1 MGEGQQT
8 SPSRAVESIIIKDR
22 KRKYEMSKIYS
33 LPQIKDV
40 LKSLQPIKEI
50 EEGFVAYS
58 AGKAVSPPVGEMLF
72 KDPPGETHIKYGY
85 LVDDDYYVI
94 KIASGFFESPSTS
107 RYTSD
112 GLILLFK
119 KGTGELACALLDEC
133 HLTNVR
139 TAAAGAVSAK
149 YLAPKNIDCIG
160 ILGAGTQGRMQVEY
174 LAPVIDCKEVMVWG
188 LNQKEL
194 DDYKKDME
202 PLGYRIQTTLNTE
215 DIADRC
221 NLIVTATPS
230 KAPLLLADKVR
241 KGTHITAMGSDTPEK
256 NELDPKILQGADI
269 VVADSIS
276 QCLLRGE
283 IHQALKAGV
292 LEKERIVELGN
303 VIAKPELRRISE
315 EQITIADLTG
325 VAVQDI
331 QIAKAVYHALEIME

>member
-33 LPQIKDV
+33 LPQIMDV

-58 AGKAVSPPVGEMLF
+58 AGKAVIPPVGEMLF

-174 LAPVIDCKEVMVWG
+174 LATARRSWCGALIRKNWMITKRTWNLWG
-188 LNQKEL
+188 
-194 DDYKKDME
+194 
-202 PLGYRIQTTLNTE
+202 
-215 DIADRC
+215 
-221 NLIVTATPS
+221 TAS
-230 KAPLLLADKVR
+230 
-241 KGTHITAMGSDTPEK
+241 
-256 NELDPKILQGADI
+256 
-269 VVADSIS
+269 
-276 QCLLRGE
+276 
-283 IHQALKAGV
+283 
-292 LEKERIVELGN
+292 
-303 VIAKPELRRISE
+303 RRP
-315 EQITIADLTG
+315 
-325 VAVQDI
+325 
-331 QIAKAVYHALEIME
+331 

>member
-1 MGEGQQT
+1 MG
-8 SPSRAVESIIIKDR
+8 KFYD
-22 KRKYEMSKIYS
+22 

-40 LKSLQPIKEI
+40 LKKLQPIQEI

-58 AGKAVSPPVGEMLF
+58 EGKAVIPPVGEMLF
-72 KDPPGETHIKYGY
+72 KKPPGDVHIKYGY
-85 LVDDDYYVI
+85 IVDDDYYVI

-107 RYTSD
+107 RYTND

-119 KGTGELACALLDEC
+119 KGTGELVCALLDEC

-139 TAAAGAVSAK
+139 TAAAGAVVAK
-149 YLAPKNIDCIG
+149 YLAPKNIECIG
-160 ILGAGTQGRMQVEY
+160 IIGAGTQGRMQLEFLSSV
-174 LAPVIDCKEVMVWG
+174 VSCRDVMVWG
-188 LNQKEL
+188 VDQKEL
-194 DDYKKDME
+194 DEYRADME
-202 PLGYRIQTTLNTE
+202 PQSYSIQTTLRAE
-215 DIADRC
+215 DIAAQC

-230 KAPLLLADKVR
+230 KSPLLSADLIR

-256 NELDPKILQGADI
+256 NELDPRILQKADI

-292 LEKERIVELGN
+292 LEKERILELGS
-303 VIAKPELRRISE
+303 VIVNPDLQRTSE
-315 EQITIADLTG
+315 DQITIADLTG

-331 QIAKAVYHALEIME
+331 QIAKAVYHALTGENKSQASHEET

>member
-1 MGEGQQT
+1 
-8 SPSRAVESIIIKDR
+8 
-22 KRKYEMSKIYS
+22 MSKIYS
-33 LPQIKDV
+33 LPQIMEV
-40 LKSLQPIKEI
+40 LKSLQPIQEI
-50 EEGFVAYS
+50 EEGFMAYS
-58 AGKAVSPPVGEMLF
+58 AGKAVIPPVGEMIF
-72 KDPPGETHIKYGY
+72 KDPPGDTHIKYGY

-149 YLAPKNIDCIG
+149 YLAPKNIECIG
-160 ILGAGTQGRMQVEY
+160 IMGAGTQGRMQLEFLSSV
-174 LAPVIDCKEVMVWG
+174 VSCRDVMVWG
-188 LNQKEL
+188 VNQKEL
-194 DDYKKDME
+194 DEYRTDME
-202 PLGYRIQTTLNTE
+202 PQSYSIQTTLRAE
-215 DIADRC
+215 DIAAKC

-230 KAPLLLADKVR
+230 KSPLLSADQIR
-241 KGTHITAMGSDTPEK
+241 KGTHITAMGSDTSEK
-256 NELDPKILQGADI
+256 IELDPRILQKADI

-331 QIAKAVYHALEIME
+331 QIAKAVFHALKLKEV

>member
-1 MGEGQQT
+1 
-8 SPSRAVESIIIKDR
+8 
-22 KRKYEMSKIYS
+22 MSKIYD
-33 LPQIKDV
+33 LPQIKEV
-40 LKSLQPIKEI
+40 LKSLHPIEEI

-58 AGKAVSPPVGEMLF
+58 AGKAVIPPVGEMLF
-72 KDPPGETHIKYGY
+72 KDPPGDVHIKYGY

-94 KIASGFFESPSTS
+94 KIASGFFESPTSS

-139 TAAAGAVSAK
+139 TAAAGSVCAK
-149 YLAPKNIDCIG
+149 YLAPENIDRIG

-174 LAPVIDCKEVMVWG
+174 LAPVIDCKDIMVWG
-188 LNQKEL
+188 LNQDEL

-202 PLGYRIQTTLNTE
+202 PLGYNVQTTLKAE

-230 KAPLLLADKVR
+230 KSPLLSADKIR

-256 NELDPKILQGADI
+256 NELDPKILQKADI
-269 VVADSIS
+269 IVADSTS

-283 IHQALKAGV
+283 IYQALKAGV
-292 LEKERIVELGN
+292 LERERIVELGN

-315 EQITIADLTG
+315 EQITVADLTG

-331 QIAKAVYHALEIME
+331 QIAKAVNHALKSKEA

>member
-1 MGEGQQT
+1 MGKFYDLQ
-8 SPSRAVESIIIKDR
+8 
-22 KRKYEMSKIYS
+22 
-33 LPQIKDV
+33 QIKDV
-40 LKSLQPIKEI
+40 LKKLQPIQDI

-58 AGKAVSPPVGEMLF
+58 EGKAVIPPVGEMLF
-72 KDPPGETHIKYGY
+72 KDPPGDIHIKYGY
-85 LVDDDYYVI
+85 LVDDDFYVI
-94 KIASGFFESPSTS
+94 KIASGFFESPSAS
-107 RYTSD
+107 RYTND

-149 YLAPKNIDCIG
+149 YLAPKNIECIG
-160 ILGAGTQGRMQVEY
+160 IMGAGTQGRMQLEFLSSV
-174 LAPVIDCKEVMVWG
+174 VSCRDVMVWG
-188 LNQKEL
+188 VNQKEL
-194 DDYKKDME
+194 DEYRADME
-202 PLGYRIQTTLNTE
+202 PQSYSIQTTLRGE
-215 DIADRC
+215 DIAAQC

-230 KAPLLLADKVR
+230 KSPLLSADLIR

-256 NELDPKILQGADI
+256 NELDPRILQKADI

-292 LEKERIVELGN
+292 LEKERILELGN

-331 QIAKAVYHALEIME
+331 QIAKAVFHALKLKEV

>member
-1 MGEGQQT
+1 
-8 SPSRAVESIIIKDR
+8 
-22 KRKYEMSKIYS
+22 MSKNYT
-33 LPQIKDV
+33 LAQIKEA
-40 LKSLQPIKEI
+40 LKSLQPIQAI

-58 AGKAVSPPVGEMLF
+58 KGKAVIPPVGEMLF
-72 KDPPGETHIKYGY
+72 KDPPGYVHIKYGY
-85 LVDDDYYVI
+85 LMDDDYYVI
-94 KIASGFFESPSTS
+94 KIASGFFEGPSSS
-107 RYTSD
+107 RYTSN

-160 ILGAGTQGRMQVEY
+160 VIGAGTQGRMQVEY
-174 LAPVIDCKEVMVWG
+174 LAPVIDCKDVMVWG
-188 LNQKEL
+188 MNQNEL
-194 DDYKKDME
+194 DNYKKDME
-202 PLGYRIQTTLNTE
+202 PLGYHVKTTLSTE
-215 DIADRC
+215 DIAAHC
-221 NLIVTATPS
+221 NLIITATPS
-230 KAPLLLADKVR
+230 KSPLLSADKVR
-241 KGTHITAMGSDTPEK
+241 KGTHITAMGSDTLEK
-256 NELDPKILQGADI
+256 IELDPKILQKADI

-303 VIAKPELRRISE
+303 VIVNPDLQRTSD

>member
-1 MGEGQQT
+1 
-8 SPSRAVESIIIKDR
+8 
-22 KRKYEMSKIYS
+22 MSKIYN
-33 LPQIKDV
+33 LTQIKDV
-40 LKSLQPIKEI
+40 LKSLQPIQEI

-58 AGKAVSPPVGEMLF
+58 EGKAVIPPVGEMIF
-72 KDPPGETHIKYGY
+72 KKPPGDTHIKYGY
-85 LVDDDYYVI
+85 LLDDDYFVI
-94 KIASGFFESPSTS
+94 KIASGFFESPSS
-107 RYTSD
+107 NRYTSD

-119 KGTGELACALLDEC
+119 KGTGELVCALLDEC
-133 HLTNVR
+133 YLTNVR

-149 YLAPKNIDCIG
+149 YLAPKNIECIG
-160 ILGAGTQGRMQVEY
+160 VIGAGTQGRMQVEY

-188 LNQKEL
+188 MNQNEL

-202 PLGYRIQTTLNTE
+202 PLGYRVKTTLNTE
-215 DIADRC
+215 DIAAHC

-230 KAPLLLADKVR
+230 KSPLLSADNVR

-256 NELDPKILQGADI
+256 NELDPKILQKADI

-303 VIAKPELRRISE
+303 LIVRPELRRISE

-331 QIAKAVYHALEIME
+331 QIAKAVYHALENME